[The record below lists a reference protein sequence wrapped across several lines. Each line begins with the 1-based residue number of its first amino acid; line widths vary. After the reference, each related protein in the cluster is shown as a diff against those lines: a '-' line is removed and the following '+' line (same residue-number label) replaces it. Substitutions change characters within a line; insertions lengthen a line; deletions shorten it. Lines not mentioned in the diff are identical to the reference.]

1 MIPQFFIRGFS
12 TNKPFILR
20 INMLVGSCNIPHP
33 PFTCLN
39 ERAQYKF
46 FIEPPSNNLCPVS
59 LFLQFVLFFHFTSC
73 HALIASPRACK
84 RACTRLKGKKDNKL
98 QKERRDT
105 TKGKEGSIK
114 NTNSYTPSKVVNEWH
129 NIPLFSFLKLI
140 VEVKI

>member
-1 MIPQFFIRGFS
+1 MRELNIIVLNKGGNCNSQFPTKQGKLDERSLSNDKRG
-12 TNKPFILR
+12 L
-20 INMLVGSCNIPHP
+20 G
-33 PFTCLN
+33 
-39 ERAQYKF
+39 
-46 FIEPPSNNLCPVS
+46 
-59 LFLQFVLFFHFTSC
+59 FFHFTSC

-140 VEVKI
+140 VEV